1 MSIRNLL
8 LAGALVAPFFV
19 PAPAHAQGAPSAP
32 DTIRLTLEDAVVRA
46 QRVSDEARLAA
57 ARVEVTEAQ
66 VTVARASG
74 LPQLRL
80 SGSYQRVFENARGQ
94 AVGQIFNQPNTYSA
108 NANLSQPLFQGGRA
122 VAGFRAARR
131 LRSAARYD
139 ERETRALLSLDVQR
153 AYLDALLAERLL
165 GIQASN
171 LALSEER
178 LVQVAE
184 LERGGRAARYDVL
197 RARVE
202 RTNLEPQVIQARSD
216 REIALLELKALLQ
229 IPAGQPVALASA
241 LDPAG
246 VQALLASWLVSDT
259 VAGTRTQERAAVR
272 AAELTAEARR
282 DAVWVARA
290 DLLPTVSVFFQTG
303 FGAFPTSNSFPTGA
317 GRTSVV
323 ETPCRFVTV
332 NPGDVCTSAVQ
343 NGGWFSDRL
352 LGVQVSWPIFD
363 GLRTKG
369 NIDLAQAQARLA
381 DAELRQER
389 ERVELEAARA
399 RAELS
404 RTRSL
409 FEAQRQNAVEAD
421 EAFRLASLRFSRGL
435 GTRLD
440 VSDAQLARLTAQSN
454 EARAVIDLY
463 LAAAELARALGRP
476 VPLPP
481 TAPATAVPQPSGG
494 AASSTTSTDSSSATA
509 RVP

>member
-8 LAGALVAPFFV
+8 LTGALVAPFFV
-19 PAPAHAQGAPSAP
+19 PSPVRAQGAPAVP

-66 VTVARASG
+66 VTVARATG
-74 LPQLRL
+74 LPQLRV

-122 VAGFRAARR
+122 IAGFRAARR
-131 LRSAARYD
+131 LRSAARFD

-165 GIQASN
+165 EIQASN

-178 LVQVAE
+178 LAQLVE

-229 IPAGQPVALASA
+229 IPAAQPVALASTV
-241 LDPAG
+241 DPAG
-246 VQALLASWLVSDT
+246 VQALLASYLVSDT
-259 VAGTRTQERAAVR
+259 AGARTQERAAVR

-282 DAVWVARA
+282 DAIWVARA

-303 FGAFPTSNSFPTGA
+303 FGAFPTSNSFPSGA

-332 NPGDVCTSAVQ
+332 NPGDVCTAAVQ

-352 LGVQVSWPIFD
+352 LGIQVSWPIFD
-363 GLRTKG
+363 GLRAKG

-409 FEAQRQNAVEAD
+409 FEAQRQNAEEAD

-481 TAPATAVPQPSGG
+481 TAPATVSPQPSGG
-494 AASSTTSTDSSSATA
+494 AASSTTSTDPSSATA